1 MIGKEQDHSK
11 EVEDVLLPADGMEA
25 AQAAGLYYV
34 MVGEPGYTR
43 KLKRRSFVYLD
54 WKNRPET
61 STKQLARIKAL
72 VIPPAWTDV
81 WICRHQ
87 NGHIQATG
95 RDKKGRKQYRYHVEW
110 NAIRSQ
116 TKFSRMVDFGEALP
130 TIRAQVDADLRR
142 QKMTH
147 EKVLALVLRLLD
159 RTLIRVGNQEYARA
173 NRSYGLTTLLDDHIT
188 VEGSLIMMDFNGKRG
203 KHYEVDLHDR
213 RLAALVKRCQDL
225 PGQRLFQYVDELGQ
239 CCQAV
244 TSGDVNTYLRLAA
257 GQDFSAK
264 DFRTWGGT
272 VLAAF
277 ELYQL
282 GPAEDEKQADKNIVG
297 VIKTVSDVLGNTPAV
312 CRKYYIHPAVLEAY
326 HDASLFE
333 GLGVALQQ
341 VREPAEAG
349 LTVGE
354 QAVLQLLR
362 KMSDAEGLHRPDDP
376 A

>member
-1 MIGKEQDHSK
+1 MIDKEQDRS
-11 EVEDVLLPADGMEA
+11 EEETDVLLPEEGMEA

-34 MVGEPGYTR
+34 MSGEPGYTR
-43 KLKRRSFVYLD
+43 KRNGRSFVYLD
-54 WKNRPET
+54 WKDRPVT
-61 STKQLARIKAL
+61 STQQLARINDL

-81 WICRHQ
+81 WICRYQ

-110 NAIRSQ
+110 NSIRSQ
-116 TKFSRMVDFGEALP
+116 TKFSRMVAFGEALP

-147 EKVLALVLRLLD
+147 EKVSALVLRLLD

-188 VEGSLIMMDFNGKRG
+188 VEGSRIMMDFNSKRG
-203 KHYEVDLHDR
+203 KQVEVDLHDR
-213 RLAALVKRCQDL
+213 RLSALVKRCQDL
-225 PGQRLFQYVDELGQ
+225 PGQRLFQYVDEDGQ

-244 TSGDVNTYLRLAA
+244 TSGDVNSYLRQAA
-257 GQDFSAK
+257 GQEFSAK

-282 GPAEDEKQADKNIVG
+282 GPAEDEKQAEKNIVG
-297 VIKTVSDVLGNTPAV
+297 VIKTVSDALGNTPSV
-312 CRKYYIHPAVLEAY
+312 CRKYYVHPAVLEAY
-326 HDASLFE
+326 RDGSLFE
-333 GLGVALQQ
+333 ALGAALQQ
-341 VREPAEAG
+341 AREPAEAG
-349 LTVGE
+349 LTVDE
-354 QAVLQLLR
+354 QSVLHLLR
-362 KMSDAEGLHRPDDP
+362 NVSAG
-376 A
+376 